1 MDLILLQD
9 VTMTVILLVAIVTSR
24 NSRLCVCNAAKK
36 TLNEILACSQICVDV
51 APWIEAD
58 NQTLSGF
65 FLFKQ
70 LYKCKSYASKEIK
83 ISHGRAC
90 KWEILPLL
98 SSSCH
103 GVPSF
108 TMTGGKDL
116 SPIWIL
122 CSFDL
127 LFFLI
132 IHSTL
137 NSVRTLQSDIRS

>member
-1 MDLILLQD
+1 MLWISKVRNRLLIMDLILLQD
-9 VTMTVILLVAIVTSR
+9 VTMTVTLLVAIVTSR

-36 TLNEILACSQICVDV
+36 TLNEILACSKICVAV
-51 APWIEAD
+51 APGIEAQ
-58 NQTLSGF
+58 NHTLSLVRI

-83 ISHGRAC
+83 TSHSRAC

-108 TMTGGKDL
+108 TMNGGKDL
-116 SPIWIL
+116 LPIWIL
-122 CSFDL
+122 CSFEL
-127 LFFLI
+127 VF
-132 IHSTL
+132 S
-137 NSVRTLQSDIRS
+137 